1 MEKLHGKRENLKSSV
16 NWNETSLSNNL
27 RILVGIL
34 FELTAFEGL
43 RDNII
48 FLTSVSSVG
57 LRKKEFILT
66 EWRKSWK

>member
-1 MEKLHGKRENLKSSV
+1 MEKLHGKRESLKSSV
-16 NWNETSLSNNL
+16 NWNETSLINNL

-34 FELTAFEGL
+34 FQPTAFEGL
-43 RDNII
+43 RDNVI

-57 LRKKEFILT
+57 LRKRVFILI